1 MAENLYSG
9 EKLLVHRER
18 VKGWLEGI
26 GRIRCPTPEGE
37 IMDNDDL
44 LAAFVVLVI
53 VLLIY
58 ACAVDLR
65 GAWLP

>member
-1 MAENLYSG
+1 
-9 EKLLVHRER
+9 
-18 VKGWLEGI
+18 
-26 GRIRCPTPEGE
+26 
-37 IMDNDDL
+37 MDNDDL